1 MKKTAI
7 MSQAWSL
14 YRQTVTEYPET
25 RSRAQF
31 AICLKEAH
39 RAARAAQTARCEWDA
54 LTGEEKYSALIRM
67 TWTMKHRAEAQGRD
81 MDTDWIVTQDDAQ
94 TVAADA
100 YCRIFAA
107 LDRNEQREE
116 PRPLAYLMLS
126 ACAQAA
132 HSISRAER
140 RHANACRQIVTD
152 EDQTQ
157 TVIDISASVTAEPIT
172 QGPEAAAITAE
183 TIREAIATDTDG
195 IIVQQL
201 AAGYT
206 VRDIAA
212 VLAMSKSSVQR
223 RINAIRARYRQALAG

>member
-1 MKKTAI
+1 MKKSVI

-14 YRQTVTEYPET
+14 YRATVAEFPECK
-25 RSRAQF
+25 SRAQF
-31 AICLKEAH
+31 AVCLKEAH
-39 RAARAAQTARCEWDA
+39 RTARATQTARRDWDTM
-54 LTGEEKYSALIRM
+54 TGEEQYNALLRM
-67 TWTMKHRAEAQGRD
+67 TWTVKRRAEAQGRD
-81 MDTDWIVTQDDAQ
+81 MDTDWITTPDDAQ

-100 YCRIFAA
+100 YCRMIPA

-116 PRPLAYLMLS
+116 PRPLAYLMFS

-140 RHANACRQIVTD
+140 RHANACRQIVAD
-152 EDQTQ
+152 EGQTQ

-183 TIREAIATDTDG
+183 IIREAIATDTDK

-223 RINAIRARYRQALAG
+223 RIEAIRERYRKAIA

>member
-1 MKKTAI
+1 
-7 MSQAWSL
+7 
-14 YRQTVTEYPET
+14 
-25 RSRAQF
+25 
-31 AICLKEAH
+31 
-39 RAARAAQTARCEWDA
+39 
-54 LTGEEKYSALIRM
+54 
-67 TWTMKHRAEAQGRD
+67 MKHRAEAQGRD

-94 TVAADA
+94 TVASDA

-107 LDRNEQREE
+107 MDRNEQRGAT
-116 PRPLAYLMLS
+116 PLAYLMLS

-223 RINAIRARYRQALAG
+223 RIDAIRARYRQALAG

>member
-1 MKKTAI
+1 MSKSQI
-7 MSQAWSL
+7 MRQAWSL

-31 AICLKEAH
+31 AVCLKEAH
-39 RAARAAQTARCEWDA
+39 RAAKAAKAARCEWDA
-54 LTGEEKYSALIRM
+54 MTGEEKYSALIRM

-81 MDTDWIVTQDDAQ
+81 MDTDWIVTPDDAQ

-100 YCRIFAA
+100 YCRMIAA

-116 PRPLAYLMLS
+116 PRPLAYLIFS

-140 RHANACRQIVTD
+140 RHANACRQIVAD
-152 EDQTQ
+152 DGQAQ
-157 TVIDISASVTAEPIT
+157 TVIDLSASVTAEPIT

-183 TIREAIATDTDG
+183 IIREAIATDTDK

-223 RINAIRARYRQALAG
+223 RIEAIRERYRKAIA

>member
-1 MKKTAI
+1 MKKSVI

-14 YRQTVTEYPET
+14 YRQTVAEFPET

-31 AICLKEAH
+31 SICLKAAH
-39 RAARAAQTARCEWDA
+39 EAARAAQAARREWDA
-54 LTGEEKYSALIRM
+54 MTGGDKYSALIRM
-67 TWTMKHRAEAQGRD
+67 TWTVKRIREAQGRD
-81 MDTDWIVTQDDAQ
+81 GDTAWIVTRDDAH

-100 YCRIFAA
+100 FCRLDAA
-107 LDRNEQREE
+107 FDRNELREE
-116 PRPLAYLMLS
+116 PRPLAHILFC

-140 RHANACRQIVTD
+140 RHASACAQIVT
-152 EDQTQ
+152 EDGQTQ
-157 TVIDISASVTAEPIT
+157 TVIDLSASVTAEPISP
-172 QGPEAAAITAE
+172 GPEAAAITAE
-183 TIREAIATDTDG
+183 IIREAIATDTDK

-201 AAGYT
+201 ASGYT

-223 RINAIRARYRQALAG
+223 RIDAIRARYRQALAG

>member
-1 MKKTAI
+1 
-7 MSQAWSL
+7 
-14 YRQTVTEYPET
+14 
-25 RSRAQF
+25 
-31 AICLKEAH
+31 
-39 RAARAAQTARCEWDA
+39 
-54 LTGEEKYSALIRM
+54 
-67 TWTMKHRAEAQGRD
+67 MKHRAEAQGRD

-223 RINAIRARYRQALAG
+223 RIDAIRARYRQALAG

>member
-116 PRPLAYLMLS
+116 PRPLAYLCL
-126 ACAQAA
+126 
-132 HSISRAER
+132 
-140 RHANACRQIVTD
+140 
-152 EDQTQ
+152 
-157 TVIDISASVTAEPIT
+157 
-172 QGPEAAAITAE
+172 
-183 TIREAIATDTDG
+183 
-195 IIVQQL
+195 L
-201 AAGYT
+201 YT
-206 VRDIAA
+206 SPSPRD
-212 VLAMSKSSVQR
+212 
-223 RINAIRARYRQALAG
+223 